1 MLLDVGVLMG
11 QAEIA
16 DRLGV
21 TRQRVQQL
29 IARADWPKPFEVLAM
44 GKVWRTEDVE
54 AWIKANR
61 PEIADQEVPTDGP
74 VLGRRHGSRVSKRM
88 PKAKNT
94 PAPPPKPERP

>member
-1 MLLDVGVLMG
+1 MFTDVGVLMG

-29 IARADWPKPFEVLAM
+29 IARADWPEPYEVLAM

-54 AWIKANR
+54 AWIKENR
-61 PEIADQEVPTDGP
+61 PAIADQEPLSDGP
-74 VLGRRHGSRVSKRM
+74 PLGRRHGPRSPRM
-88 PKAKNT
+88 PKAK
-94 PAPPPKPERP
+94 PGRKPPERP